1 MHIVYY
7 HPERPAL
14 SQEETNV
21 LDRAAHKQ
29 HMRKKTLLW
38 DIAALLLT
46 SIAGPLL
53 HTSILAHIPALMWL
67 VPVNESVWEHGKLL
81 FYPLLLTGMVR
92 RLFTGKLQHGILTT
106 FAGGILL
113 GLFVMTGGYY
123 LYSGILGW
131 HFLTADI
138 ALFYIALLVSL
149 LFIRKTADRQKK
161 NSLPGMLILLLLAG
175 CFVYF
180 TYYPPEIGLFLDFS
194 QAPQ

>member
-21 LDRAAHKQ
+21 LNRAAHKQ
-29 HMRKKTLLW
+29 HMHKKTLLW

-53 HTSILAHIPALMWL
+53 HTSILSHIPAWMWL
-67 VPVNESVWEHGKLL
+67 VPGNESVWEHGKLL
-81 FYPLLLTGMVR
+81 FYPLLFAGMAR
-92 RLFTGKLQHGILTT
+92 RLFTGKLQRGILTT

-113 GLFVMTGGYY
+113 GLSVMIGGYY

-131 HFLTADI
+131 HFLAADI
-138 ALFYIALLVSL
+138 ALFYIALSVSIF
-149 LFIRKTADRQKK
+149 FIRRAADRQKK
-161 NSLPGMLILLLLAG
+161 SSLPGLLILLLLAG

-180 TYYPPEIGLFLDFS
+180 TYYPPEIGLFLDFN
-194 QAPQ
+194 QALQ